1 MLILTIEVDAPED
14 MAQGYKEA
22 AISYDLE
29 KYGCVKVW
37 KIEEILPRQGR
48 ISAAEW
54 TERRKR

>member
-22 AISYDLE
+22 ISYDLE
-29 KYGCVKVW
+29 KYGCVKVRM
-37 KIEEILPRQGR
+37 IEEILPRQER

-54 TERRKR
+54 IERRER

>member
-1 MLILTIEVDAPED
+1 MLILTIEVDAPND
-14 MAQGYKEA
+14 MAQGYKE

-29 KYGCVKVW
+29 KYGCVKVR

-54 TERRKR
+54 IERRER